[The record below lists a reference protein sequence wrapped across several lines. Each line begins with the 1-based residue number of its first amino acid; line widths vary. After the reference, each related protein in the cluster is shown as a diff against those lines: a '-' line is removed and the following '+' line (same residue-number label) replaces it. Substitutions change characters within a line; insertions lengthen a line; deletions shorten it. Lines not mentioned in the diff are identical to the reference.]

1 MHRRVIFTRQ
11 VKLIPNDKESLL
23 NFLLSMY
30 NVDDKAPLEHMDF
43 HKRIFGKLFG
53 DRGYILKDLFEQLFI
68 DGVHLVTHLK
78 KSH

>member
-1 MHRRVIFTRQ
+1 
-11 VKLIPNDKESLL
+11 
-23 NFLLSMY
+23 MY

-43 HKRIFGKLFG
+43 HKRIFGKFFG

-78 KSH
+78 KSQ